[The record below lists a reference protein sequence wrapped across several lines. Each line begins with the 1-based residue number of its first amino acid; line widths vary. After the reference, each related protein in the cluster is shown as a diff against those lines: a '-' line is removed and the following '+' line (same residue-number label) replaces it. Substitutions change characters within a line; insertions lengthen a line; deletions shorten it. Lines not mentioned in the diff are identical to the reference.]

1 MRQVVVERDT
11 RCARTLVSFADE
23 ATFAS
28 AFPYAT
34 TRSGKSSASPV
45 RKRRVRHCPL
55 TGRVARYFD
64 PLTRTPFADLAAFRA
79 LRYLYRLHL
88 DTGAPAIELLR
99 QFRKGEICVGDSTED
114 APDE

>member
-1 MRQVVVERDT
+1 MRQVVVERET

-28 AFPYAT
+28 AFPYAG
-34 TRSGKSSASPV
+34 SGRLSSAPA

-64 PLTRTPFADLAAFRA
+64 PLTRTPFADLAAFHA
-79 LRYLYRLHL
+79 LRHLYRLHL
-88 DTGAPAIELLR
+88 DTGTPAIDLLR
-99 QFRKGEICVGDSTED
+99 QFRKGEISLVDSTD
-114 APDE
+114 CRDE